1 MKQFLAL
8 GMTILLVACEPAY
21 VKMLSHTGNVKE
33 CADRGFR
40 YSLLVKYK
48 DANIQKQD
56 VIEVIAP
63 RLGLPEGWEAHI
75 ESVVSEIYKEDL
87 QEKEV
92 FDRVYMRCIAGYG
105 A

>member
-8 GMTILLVACEPAY
+8 GLTILLVACEPVYA
-21 VKMLSHTGNVKE
+21 KMLTHTGNVRE
-33 CADRGFR
+33 CADKGFK

-48 DANIQKQD
+48 DANINKRD
-56 VIEVIAP
+56 VVEIIAP
-63 RLGLPEGWEAHI
+63 RLQLPEGWEENI
-75 ESVVSEIYKEDL
+75 ESVVSEIYSEDL